1 MSSPGNQELIKR
13 GKPFLNW
20 LNNIRNVVFS
30 AEQQRSKKIPLA
42 IIFFQADQKLF
53 KVMRLLSNVGTESVV
68 SKQ

>member
-30 AEQQRSKKIPLA
+30 AEQQRSKKIPLV
-42 IIFFQADQKLF
+42 IFFQADQKLF
-53 KVMRLLSNVGTESVV
+53 KIMRLLSNVGTESVV